1 MVRPL
6 FGRLWGGVAQ
16 DNAGLGHMHL
26 AVQGDSRGRPADAR
40 DRFGLRET
48 CMSDRR
54 DPTHLQ
60 NRP

>member
-16 DNAGLGHMHL
+16 DNIGLGHMHL
-26 AVQGDSRGRPADAR
+26 SVQRNSRGLPGDAR

-48 CMSDRR
+48 CM
-54 DPTHLQ
+54 LG
-60 NRP
+60 